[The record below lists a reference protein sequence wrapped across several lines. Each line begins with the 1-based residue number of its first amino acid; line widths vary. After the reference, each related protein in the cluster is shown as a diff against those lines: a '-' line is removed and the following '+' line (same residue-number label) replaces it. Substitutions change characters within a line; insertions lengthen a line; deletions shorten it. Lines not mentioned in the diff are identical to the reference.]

1 MNRGTKIV
9 VAGLSALALM
19 GPVASVAPASAA
31 ASQGHHYVYARYWQH
46 GYYGHG
52 YYGGGYGW
60 RRHHYGYGAAPV
72 IGGLFGALAGA
83 LAAPAYYGPPAY
95 YYGPPAYY
103 YGPRYYYGPGPYY
116 YGW

>member
-31 ASQGHHYVYARYWQH
+31 ASQGHHYVYARYWHH
-46 GYYGHG
+46 GYYGHR

-60 RRHHYGYGAAPV
+60 RRHYGYGPGPV
-72 IGGLFGALAGA
+72 IGGLFGALVGGA
-83 LAAPAYYGPPAY
+83 LAAP